1 MRRLQAA
8 AIRWFVR
15 RVGNASRE
23 RLEWLM
29 RTPLTRRVLLGG
41 IFRAMPRVV
50 RRKALE
56 RERAVIEWH
65 ITGGPDLEPDVRQLV
80 IEEGGASVVPGMP
93 REPDLAF
100 TTDGVTFLL
109 LATGHAD
116 GPALFVRGD
125 LTFEGDPWLAMR
137 LPRIFAAP
145 RPG

>member
-8 AIRWFVR
+8 FLRWLVR
-15 RVGNASRE
+15 RVGRASRE

-29 RTPLTRRVLLGG
+29 RTPFTRRAVLGG

-56 RERAVIEWH
+56 REQAVIEWR
-65 ITGGPDLEPDVRQLV
+65 ITGGGDPDPDVRQLV
-80 IEEGGASVVPGMP
+80 IEEGGARVLPGMP

-109 LATGHAD
+109 LATGNAD

-145 RPG
+145 RAG

>member
-1 MRRLQAA
+1 VRRLQAA
-8 AIRWFVR
+8 AIRWFIR

-29 RTPLTRRVLLGG
+29 RTPFTRRVLLGG

-50 RRKALE
+50 RRKAIE
-56 RERAVIEWH
+56 RERAVIEWR
-65 ITGGPDLEPDVRQLV
+65 ITGGRGPDPDVRQLV
-80 IEEGGASVVPGMP
+80 IEESGASVTPGMP

-116 GPALFVRGD
+116 GPALFLRGD